1 MSRPA
6 YLVSAIARQRLD
18 EIYSYTRE
26 RGVVNKPRSTSVTCS
41 PILGRSPHAMSCGAR
56 PRRIRR

>member
-18 EIYSYTRE
+18 EIYSYTRQRWGDE
-26 RGVVNKPRSTSVTCS
+26 QAEATATQAPVAPVAASDPAPR
-41 PILGRSPHAMSCGAR
+41 LEAGALS
-56 PRRIRR
+56 